1 MRHEIDPWIDHYGP
15 ERVCEVL
22 APLLTTERIVRID
35 EVLALRLTSVTA
47 IVEDTYDPHNA
58 AAAMRTAEALGLTD
72 LHVAAPQADF
82 RSKGVTRGTDRWM
95 DVHAW
100 GSFGEAAAALRG
112 AGFQVVATLPDA
124 ADDLATIDV
133 SRPVAVAFGNE
144 HQGLSPEA
152 LAECTG
158 AVRIPMYGFAESFNL
173 SVSVALVLSQLGARR
188 RALLGGGGDLPA
200 ERAARLRARFY
211 ALKQR
216 AVTGILER
224 ALGPLPPRRGGEPQG
239 SRR

>member
-1 MRHEIDPWIDHYGP
+1 MRHDIDPWIDHFGAD
-15 ERVCEVL
+15 RICQVL
-22 APLLTTERIVRID
+22 APLLTVERIVRID
-35 EVLALRLTSVTA
+35 QVLALRLASVTA

-58 AAAMRTAEALGLTD
+58 AATIRTAEGLGLAD
-72 LHVAAPQADF
+72 LHVASPRADF

-95 DVHAW
+95 DVHTW
-100 GSFGEAAAALRG
+100 PSFAQAAGALRE

-144 HQGLSPEA
+144 HEGLSAEA
-152 LAECTG
+152 VAACNG
-158 AVRIPMYGFAESFNL
+158 AVRIPMYGFAESYNL
-173 SVSVALVLSQLGARR
+173 SVSVALAISQLSTRR
-188 RALLGGGGDLPA
+188 RQHLGAPGDLPP
-200 ERAARLRARFY
+200 ERQARLRARFY

-224 ALGPLPPRRGGEPQG
+224 ALGPLPPG
-239 SRR
+239 